1 MVTAKPR
8 KSPRARATKAAPE
21 ARPQVTTIRL
31 DEAVQKG
38 LQVLEAH
45 SGVKRPLNKWV
56 NIALAAL
63 IDRQAATLERELDQ
77 ALRNIKAYRKTD
89 PGYRRAIRAFI
100 DAEVAF
106 AANHAYQPVVKVVTA
121 FDRRC
126 IPAVCVARPSNMLNT
141 FSPRAW
147 SAGRITGLGARQH
160 FHHGLLW

>member
-21 ARPQVTTIRL
+21 TRPQVTTSRL

-126 IPAVCVARPSNMLNT
+126 IPAVCVARPSNMLNI

-147 SAGRITGLGARQH
+147 SAGRITGLGARRH

>member
-21 ARPQVTTIRL
+21 TRPQVTTIRL

-126 IPAVCVARPSNMLNT
+126 IPAVCVARPSNMLNI

>member
-1 MVTAKPR
+1 MVTAKLKKP
-8 KSPRARATKAAPE
+8 PRARARKAAPV

-56 NIALAAL
+56 NIALASL

-89 PGYRRAIRAFI
+89 AGYRRAIKAFI

-106 AANHAYQPVVKVVTA
+106 AAQDPMEGSRSPLAA
-121 FDRRC
+121 G
-126 IPAVCVARPSNMLNT
+126 PAVSMVREML
-141 FSPRAW
+141 R
-147 SAGRITGLGARQH
+147 G
-160 FHHGLLW
+160 